1 MTAFTLLSS
10 CSLISYSQVLPFA
23 KQAIIGADDIELSE
37 NFIDQSEYSFAKIK
51 FGKSAIGILPLA
63 SIDEG
68 KFLWVSG
75 TNENIFT
82 FNGKIIKTEN
92 MLFSSHFIDGV
103 TDFRLLDDK
112 TSEYFLELRNPNAL
126 LIQNAVIEV
135 DKSEDLFIGGSIF
148 RTQKYYENVT
158 TKSFKWNFK
167 NIYWVDLTSGRV
179 VKSIQHIH
187 PKNPPLEITYVYK

>member
-1 MTAFTLLSS
+1 
-10 CSLISYSQVLPFA
+10 
-23 KQAIIGADDIELSE
+23 
-37 NFIDQSEYSFAKIK
+37 
-51 FGKSAIGILPLA
+51 
-63 SIDEG
+63 
-68 KFLWVSG
+68 
-75 TNENIFT
+75 
-82 FNGKIIKTEN
+82 